1 MLYFVRFIL
10 FMTDAV
16 NEFLSKNCPYIA
28 GAISFYTLFSIF
40 PLLLAVI
47 SVSGFVLGPTAE
59 REQLAIDIAEVMPVS
74 AQFISET
81 MQGVVGARTITG
93 IASGFGILWT
103 STAAFGAMRKGVNAA
118 WGVKQTRPFIRERL
132 IDFALTFAAGILLV
146 ALLLIT
152 PTIGFF
158 SEITGVFWPEA
169 EFAKTFWS
177 IVAQTVTPVITFVA
191 FIVLYKFLPNSKVSL
206 GDVWLGALLAALAF
220 EVAKLGFVTY
230 IKTFP
235 VYNVVYGSV
244 GAVMA
249 LLTWVYVSAIIL
261 LFGALLTSRYS
272 EQRVK
277 AKREVLGPKFL
288 WTELSRVRLRDVV
301 SPGTG

>member
-16 NEFLSKNCPYIA
+16 NEYLYKNCPYIA

-47 SVSGFVLGPTAE
+47 SVAGFVLGPTAE
-59 REQLAIDIAEVMPVS
+59 REQLARNIAEVMPVS
-74 AQFISET
+74 AEFISET
-81 MQGVVGARTITG
+81 MQGVVGARAITG

-103 STAAFGAMRKGVNAA
+103 STAAFSAMRKGVNAA
-118 WGVKQTRPFIRERL
+118 WGVKQTRPFLKERM
-132 IDFALTFAAGILLV
+132 IDFALTMAAGLLLV
-146 ALLLIT
+146 GLLLIT

-158 SEITGVFWPEA
+158 SEITGAIWPETSI
-169 EFAKTFWS
+169 AKAFWNL
-177 IVAQTVTPVITFVA
+177 VAQLVTPVITFSA
-191 FIVLYKFLPNSKVSL
+191 FVVLYRFLPNAKISL

-220 EVAKLGFVTY
+220 EGAKWGFVSY

-261 LFGALLTSRYS
+261 LFGALLTSHYS
-272 EQRVK
+272 EYRVK
-277 AKREVLGPKFL
+277 VKRGVSGPKSL